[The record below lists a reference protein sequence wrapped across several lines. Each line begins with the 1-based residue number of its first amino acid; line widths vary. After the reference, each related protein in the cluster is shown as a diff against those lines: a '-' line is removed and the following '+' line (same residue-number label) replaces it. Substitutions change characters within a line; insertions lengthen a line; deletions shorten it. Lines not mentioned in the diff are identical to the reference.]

1 MNLKIFNL
9 FFSSKY
15 VIVCSLEVDSDVEVF
30 EMKHEINS
38 LQAKLDEGMIMKE
51 ASQLSLVFK
60 PSSMFNV
67 NLDDGTLRRMAGKGW
82 RNSVMQ
88 RRIYGR

>member
-1 MNLKIFNL
+1 
-9 FFSSKY
+9 
-15 VIVCSLEVDSDVEVF
+15 
-30 EMKHEINS
+30 MKHEINS

-51 ASQLSLVFK
+51 ASQLSLVFE
-60 PSSMFNV
+60 SSLKFIV

-88 RRIYGR
+88 RRIYGRCLEN